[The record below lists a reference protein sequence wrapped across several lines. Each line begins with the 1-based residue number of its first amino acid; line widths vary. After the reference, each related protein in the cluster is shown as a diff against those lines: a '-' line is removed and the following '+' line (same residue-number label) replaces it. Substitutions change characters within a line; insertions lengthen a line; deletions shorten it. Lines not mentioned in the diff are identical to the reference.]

1 MKKIFKAILVCTLI
15 LSLFSLTGCGGK
27 EQTATY
33 KTSSNGVEMKMT
45 FHAVGD
51 KIDNIHQESI
61 IDTSNYSSSQI
72 DTLKQTSDSYKSK
85 FAKVNGVTYE
95 MKEESNS
102 LTEIIDIK
110 LDDENLQELIS
121 SNLLPVTGTNVDYLS
136 FEKTV
141 EQFDSMG
148 WEKVE

>member
-1 MKKIFKAILVCTLI
+1 MKKLFKAIIVCTLI

-110 LDDENLQELIS
+110 LDNENLQELIS

>member
-1 MKKIFKAILVCTLI
+1 MKKLFKAIIVCTLI

-72 DTLKQTSDSYKSK
+72 DILKQTSDSYKSK

>member
-1 MKKIFKAILVCTLI
+1 MKKLFKAIIVCTLI

>member
-1 MKKIFKAILVCTLI
+1 MKKLFKAIIVCTLI

-110 LDDENLQELIS
+110 LDNENLQELIS
-121 SNLLPVTGTNVDYLS
+121 SNLLPVTGTTVDYLS

>member
-1 MKKIFKAILVCTLI
+1 MKKLFKAIIVCTLI

-61 IDTSNYSSSQI
+61 IDTSNYSSSQM

-110 LDDENLQELIS
+110 LDNENLQELIS